1 MCKTYLNTL
10 LCIQHC
16 LKYFELHATRG
27 ASERLKKYNAKVIF
41 LLGQGEEGQ
50 AAVME
55 ESRLHSDIV
64 QEDFKVGETGL
75 EASIGKAL
83 AGTDDVQACPFHS
96 RIHTATSL

>member
-1 MCKTYLNTL
+1 MH
-10 LCIQHC
+10 IQYC

-27 ASERLKKYNAKVIF
+27 ASERLKKYNAKVVF

-64 QEDFKVGETGL
+64 QEDFKVGATGF
-75 EASIGKAL
+75 EASRQEESVG
-83 AGTDDVQACPFHS
+83 GD
-96 RIHTATSL
+96 R